1 MTWQMLVVVAQ
12 IALGGAMVVSGFR
25 VAAAYW
31 LAGRDAAQ
39 KAALERREGR
49 PLVHR
54 ERTVALAVLAILS
67 GVVLLA
73 TAEKT
78 AEMLADRP
86 PAEAQGG

>member
-12 IALGGAMVVSGFR
+12 IGLGGAMVVSGFR

-31 LAGRDAAQ
+31 LARRDAAQ

-54 ERTVALAVLAILS
+54 ERTVALAVLAIFT

-73 TAEKT
+73 TAETT

-86 PAEAQGG
+86 PAATGG